1 MRWARIRCIMS
12 EEGMRVVSVP
22 FDVIES
28 FMVHPIII
36 VASFVMSMCVVL
48 RVKRSVGRGTRSM
61 AWATPS
67 RRRILSREERY

>member
-1 MRWARIRCIMS
+1 VRWARIRCIMS

-36 VASFVMSMCVVL
+36 VASFVMSMCCVN
-48 RVKRSVGRGTRSM
+48 
-61 AWATPS
+61 
-67 RRRILSREERY
+67 